1 VLEATNL
8 WFGYPHSPEIVK
20 GISLTIEP
28 GKRLAIAGENGSG
41 KTTLARLLC
50 GLLKPIAGAV
60 TIGDLNAAD
69 PADVFEVRRRAGIVF
84 QDPDDQL
91 VEVVVDRE
99 IGFGLRNLGLEMDE
113 IRRRVDDALR
123 VFGIEH
129 LRTRP
134 CHLLSAGE
142 KQTVTIASIFAMR
155 PDYVILD
162 ESTSLLDAG
171 SRRRVLGAVD
181 RLLAKTGA
189 GLGFIS
195 MRIEDIWTCDEV
207 IFLKHGRVDFRG
219 TREEILSYLGK
230 SGIPLYGL
238 PALVAKLEPSVPG
251 LARAL
256 SRGRD
261 LSAAGVA
268 DALAALAG
276 AGGGGDAAGRSCN
289 VPKEQR
295 PDERQ
300 GDLWGGGARDG
311 GGPCP

>member
-8 WFGYPHSPEIVK
+8 WFGYPHSPEIVR
-20 GISLTIEP
+20 GVSLTIEP
-28 GKRLAIAGENGSG
+28 GRRLAIAGENGSG

-50 GLLKPIAGAV
+50 GLLKPLAGAV
-60 TIGDLNAAD
+60 TLGELNTGDTD
-69 PADVFEVRRRAGIVF
+69 DVFEVRRRAGIVF

-91 VEVVVDRE
+91 VEVTVDRE

-113 IRRRVDDALR
+113 IERRVAGALE

-129 LRTRP
+129 LRGRP
-134 CHLLSAGE
+134 CHILSAGE

-171 SRRRVLGAVD
+171 SRRRVIRAVD
-181 RLLAKTGA
+181 RLLAETGA

-195 MRIEDIWTCDEV
+195 MRIEDIWTCDEA
-207 IFLKHGRVDFRG
+207 IFLKDGRVDFRG
-219 TREEILSYLGK
+219 SREEFLGYMVK

-238 PALVAKLEPSVPG
+238 PELLVKLERSVPG
-251 LARAL
+251 LAREL

-261 LSAAGVA
+261 LSAGS
-268 DALAALAG
+268 LAEVLVALAG
-276 AGGGGDAAGRSCN
+276 ADRGRGPECN
-289 VPKEQR
+289 ES
-295 PDERQ
+295 Q
-300 GDLWGGGARDG
+300 GDLWGGGGRSG
-311 GGPCP
+311 GEQCP